1 MDNENKIIYS
11 GSIDMGNIDPNKDI
25 NKLVLEMLEK
35 ENITIPEDHE
45 ALIIF
50 NGASDDDGISESI
63 STSFNVYSVNKNAD
77 KEKII
82 KGLNELKQYDEQMNH
97 INNGIIELEGMKEL
111 EEKLKLVIE
120 KSNKEAMASE
130 TLRYLLDEV
139 NQLILNA
146 KKLLKQYAKDYEE
159 IYEKMKEII
168 TETDQYLN
176 NNQLL
181 SDEEIEQIMTNSS
194 YQKYQKNRESIE
206 IKNKIEML
214 KKYISKLNRKVNELK
229 HDINMSESLE
239 LSISE
244 YRELS
249 KTLRRK
255 KILSK
260 ILEEKGL
267 SSILDKKNSEKTIE
281 EKKQFLAVKK
291 EIMEEVS
298 ARLSNNKKSVL
309 DVIVSLYHMED
320 QMEISKRAKMLR
332 IRQKDFN
339 KLEKNTEKLIK
350 GVRQNKE
357 EKKENDNPA
366 PIPKDLLV
374 PENETN
380 TPKVFNRYIDLDD
393 NEAVYVSRELLDYL
407 DIATTANALFIQGE
421 EYYRLTP
428 FLENFIS
435 YHEKNRE
442 DFQETEQKVHLKEY
456 ETNSVDTRFSSVKI
470 DSIKKGESSVVSPE
484 TVANVVGEE
493 IEEDDYV
500 EEDEVVEGENIV
512 SPETVASIV
521 QGIPDNTEG
530 LTEEETSTIEMDSEE
545 EIPTEEISHE
555 EEDSSSR
562 MDSREET
569 PVVEMY
575 PEVELT
581 PVEMNSREET
591 PVVEMYPEEELTP
604 VEMNS
609 GEETSTIEMDF
620 EEEIPAE
627 EVSHEEDSS
636 SRMDSR
642 EETPVVEMYPEVE
655 LTPVEMNSGEET
667 PTEEDSATEY
677 DDEFDD
683 EDYVE
688 EFDDDDYVDTGEV
701 ADEGITDLPP
711 VEREEEPHVGI
722 GHFPHVETII
732 YKLTKDLDI
741 YPKDCKRYTASNI
754 RPTKVFIKELR
765 SGNYLYNIVHVLP
778 SVGKAT
784 VSFFKKLSSKLLL
797 SNRAKKNVKELKRR
811 VYNELTEEELE
822 VLFLEY
828 RGSQLKMDMNL
839 QINPILLTRLKEY
852 GLDKINEIN
861 DRIKAKYENLFTT
874 VGEIKA
880 LDEKIE
886 STEVSET
893 DKRKYEREREELFE
907 KAASDVIYIHDS
919 RIIGNKYMSGGVH
932 GLEEDFKAID
942 SKQNY
947 IGRRFAK
954 VGKFDNDL
962 QETLA
967 TLGQKLNDAIDDLDH
982 KKIVE
987 SFLALESCYF
997 HNTKIR
1003 PSLLGKKSVGKKYY
1017 TSLVEEFDYRD
1028 DPFMRDLFMTVA
1040 LASAT
1045 LGAVNAVQTHT
1056 GNGISR
1062 SEIERI
1068 NQQND
1073 NAVGYAVQVGKEI
1086 NNQKATLINGMKAQ
1100 AYKDTV
1106 TISHMSG
1113 TDVANSFY
1121 QKVQSDID
1129 SIITGYANKSLT
1141 DLEVLAQ
1148 MRNVVKGTQISFQK
1162 VAEEYLKELPSSS
1175 YNIPAI
1181 QNSLEYL
1188 TTHPDEI
1195 MQMNEA
1201 VFDLGNYAGGLTTL
1215 SATHFDAFTSL
1226 PSDLQTTLLS
1236 CASSC
1241 ALALNISSNM
1251 ESKYLKKNKKDKSI
1265 EEMLEKYINEEYDAP
1280 TETTG
1285 RRR

>member
-555 EEDSSSR
+555 
-562 MDSREET
+562 
-569 PVVEMY
+569 
-575 PEVELT
+575 
-581 PVEMNSREET
+581 
-591 PVVEMYPEEELTP
+591 
-604 VEMNS
+604 
-609 GEETSTIEMDF
+609 
-620 EEEIPAE
+620 
-627 EVSHEEDSS
+627 EEDSS